1 MTNTQ
6 WNLLIQSDINRLMV
20 AVMNKRLVREANY
33 QSICALCEAVN
44 TKAQFSNIFP
54 LTR

>member
-6 WNLLIQSDINRLMV
+6 WNLLVQSDVNRLM
-20 AVMNKRLVREANY
+20 ANIDAKRLVREANH
-33 QSICALCEAVN
+33 QSLCALCEAIN
-44 TKAQFSNIFP
+44 AQAQFSHIFP

>member
-6 WNLLIQSDINRLMV
+6 WNQLVQSDINRIMA
-20 AVMNKRLVREANY
+20 AVMNKRLVREANH
-33 QSICALCEAVN
+33 QSLCALCEAIN
-44 TKAQFSNIFP
+44 AQAQYSNIFP